1 MERIRGTVPPGRE
14 SFPFRV
20 SLTVC
25 SGDPWDGMPSSKEH
39 TMWKWLLV
47 VLAIPA
53 LILTMRSPASAD
65 GAISPAQ
72 AAALI
77 KDKKDLQLIDVRTA
91 DEYAEGHLAKAK
103 LIPLQELEQRLAEI
117 DKSKPVLLYC
127 RSGHRSGNAL
137 KILQGKGFAD
147 AKHIEGGI
155 GAWQA
160 AGLPVTR

>member
-1 MERIRGTVPPGRE
+1 
-14 SFPFRV
+14 
-20 SLTVC
+20 
-25 SGDPWDGMPSSKEH
+25 
-39 TMWKWLLV
+39 MWKWLLIA
-47 VLAIPA
+47 LAIPA
-53 LILTMRSPASAD
+53 LILTIRSPASAD
-65 GAISPAQ
+65 GAIPPAQ
-72 AAALI
+72 AATLI

-91 DEYAEGHLAKAK
+91 GEYAEGHLANAK
-103 LIPLQELEQRLAEI
+103 LIPVQEIAQRLAEI

-137 KILQGKGFAD
+137 KILQGQGYKD